1 MQCTVFSGDDHG
13 MPSGNGIPR
22 WNGNET
28 PTSHRHTRHDTG
40 AMVLSCL
47 VWRRELEITTGMG
60 GGSVAEW
67 LASWTQALKGP
78 GSNHS
83 CDTVS

>member
-1 MQCTVFSGDDHG
+1 MG
-13 MPSGNGIPR
+13 MGFPDGMGMR
-22 WNGNET
+22 LQL
-28 PTSHRHTRHDTG
+28 HTRHDTG
-40 AMVLSCL
+40 VMVLSCL
-47 VWRRELEITTGMG
+47 LWRRELEITTGMG

-67 LASWTQALKGP
+67 LASWTQALKSP